1 MPRTPDLST
10 AIARMH
16 AGIVPIREALNAAD
30 RILGDGDTGMTV
42 AQIVAAWQQIA
53 PELPADLGSAL
64 TLLGKATRQ
73 ASGSSLASVASI
85 GLSAAGRA
93 RAGRGALP
101 LTPADLTDLMTQAAR
116 AITERSG
123 AAPGDKSL
131 LDSLLGIR
139 DAIRDT
145 AALGHGD
152 LPCIAL
158 DAAQA
163 ALKDFRDKPSRLGRA
178 RVYGDQS
185 AGHDDPG
192 MLAACLLL
200 QTACAPSSAQNE

>member
-1 MPRTPDLST
+1 MLRTSDLST
-10 AIARMH
+10 AIACMH
-16 AGIVPIREALNAAD
+16 AGIAPVREALNAAD
-30 RILGDGDTGMTV
+30 RVLGDGDTGMTV
-42 AQIVAAWQQIA
+42 AQVVAAWQQVA

-64 TLLGKATRQ
+64 SLLSKATRQ
-73 ASGSSLASVASI
+73 ASGSSLASVMSI
-85 GLSAAGRA
+85 GLAAAGRTL
-93 RAGRGALP
+93 AGRNVVQ
-101 LTPADLTDLMTQAAR
+101 LTPAELADLMTQATQ

-139 DAIRDT
+139 DAFQD
-145 AALGHGD
+145 AAMPERSDWLRV
-152 LPCIAL
+152 AL

-163 ALKDFRDKPSRLGRA
+163 TLEAFRDKPSQLGRA

-200 QTACAPSSAQNE
+200 RMASAHDE